1 MSKQLT
7 CGDVM
12 PGCKFV
18 AKAETTDDL
27 MKQVVSHVAA
37 VHGSTEISPEVQA
50 KVAAAVREVQ
60 A

>member
-1 MSKQLT
+1 MAKQIA

-12 PGCKFV
+12 PGCTFV
-18 AKAETTDDL
+18 AKADTTDDL
-27 MKQVVSHVAA
+27 MHHVVSHVAA
-37 VHGSTEISPEVQA
+37 VHGITEITPEVQA